1 MAGSAPTSFLVDL
14 VIHTSSDIGSPRV
27 AGSTSAFNAA
37 VSSGSV
43 SASFLGPPPGACTR
57 LLGLLAALGFAVS
70 GAAPSNPSDRHFRP
84 AGASFTLT
92 DRDAPLKCLFEGL
105 RQRCHPGASA
115 QRPGHNPPDTPTRH
129 RTGLRTRRVDDALGA
144 PGRRYLGLTA
154 SSLDICLRLLHR
166 RGTWLAARG
175 LLRRV
180 MGLAAATARLTR
192 SQHEATDVQTDESC
206 TCGNVGDVDPA
217 RRTVATYQQQ

>member
-1 MAGSAPTSFLVDL
+1 MADSAPASFLVDL

-115 QRPGHNPPDTPTRH
+115 QPAGHKPARHADSTPHRPAD
-129 RTGLRTRRVDDALGA
+129 A
-144 PGRRYLGLTA
+144 PGRRRARRAWPPLSRTHGVEPRHLSQAPPPARDVARRPWTA
-154 SSLDICLRLLHR
+154 ATSYGPCGGDRA
-166 RGTWLAARG
+166 TDALAARG
-175 LLRRV
+175 
-180 MGLAAATARLTR
+180 
-192 SQHEATDVQTDESC
+192 H
-206 TCGNVGDVDPA
+206 
-217 RRTVATYQQQ
+217 